1 MSQFLDCF
9 SEAEILTLLT
19 RAADAMGPETSLFI
33 METFWDRQRYETAS
47 LCLTLT
53 SVYFTAMAN
62 GNSKMYHSE
71 RLFALIA
78 RAGLEVVAVHDGLGR
93 GHTLLEVRR
102 TR

>member
-1 MSQFLDCF
+1 MS
-9 SEAEILTLLT
+9 
-19 RAADAMGPETSLFI
+19 PETSLFI

-102 TR
+102 PPVNRRASRRYDLYIHLISFI